1 MRVGEEVQEMSRRLT
16 FTEDLPGWPALRGAV
31 EQLTDS
37 TERRWGTMTSAQML
51 RHTNGFCALYL
62 GELEV
67 SPFVRFVAR
76 LLGKRF
82 LRRVA
87 AKSPMETPRNMRTLP
102 VLHQTEAPDFAA
114 EQRVLLAHFDRWE
127 ALESSGGV
135 WNHPMYGEMAVEDC
149 AGLVRHHTAHH
160 LNQFGVLSHPQ
171 S

>member
-1 MRVGEEVQEMSRRLT
+1 MSRRLT
-16 FTEDLPGWPALRGAV
+16 FTADLPGWPELRGAV
-31 EQLTDS
+31 EPLTES

-62 GELEV
+62 SELKV
-67 SPFVRFVAR
+67 SPLVRFVAW

-102 VLHQTEAPDFAA
+102 ALHQKEAPDFAA
-114 EQRVLLAHFDRWE
+114 EKRALLAHFERWE
-127 ALESSGGV
+127 ALESAGGT
-135 WNHPMYGEMAVEDC
+135 WNHPMYGEMAAGDC
-149 AGLVRHHTAHH
+149 VGLVRHHTAHH

-171 S
+171 F

>member
-1 MRVGEEVQEMSRRLT
+1 MSRRLT
-16 FTEDLPGWPALRGAV
+16 FTEDLPGWPELRDAAG
-31 EQLTDS
+31 QLTES
-37 TERRWGTMTSAQML
+37 TERRWGTMTPAQML
-51 RHTNGFCALYL
+51 RHANGFCALYL

-67 SPFVRFVAR
+67 SGFIRLVAR

-87 AKSPMETPRNMRTLP
+87 GKSPLDTPRNMRTLP
-102 VLHQTEAPDFAA
+102 ALHQTEAPDFAA
-114 EQRVLLAHFDRWE
+114 ERRALRAHFDRWE
-127 ALESSGGV
+127 ALESAGGA
-135 WNHPMYGEMAVEDC
+135 WNHPMYGEMEVGDC